1 MFQHTS
7 NAYNDIY
14 TTDATE
20 KILDK
25 VDANRQKNKEDYH
38 VIVFPRVALK
48 HICFRECAKL
58 IRIGEETGCKIN
70 ISAGEKRGSTES
82 LISLLRME
90 IKSGTSLTIT
100 IQGKDTYTAFHR
112 CTDVLEG
119 KTAEEESDEAHKDN
133 P

>member
-1 MFQHTS
+1 MFQHTA

-20 KILDK
+20 KILNK
-25 VDANRQKNKEDYH
+25 VDANRQKHREDYH
-38 VIVFPRVALK
+38 VVVFPRVALR

-58 IRIGEETGCKIN
+58 IRIGEETGCKIY
-70 ISAGEKRGSTES
+70 ISAGEKRGSTDS

-90 IKSGTSLTIT
+90 IKSGTSLTVT

-112 CTDVLEG
+112 FTDVLDG
-119 KTAEEESDEAHKDN
+119 KPTEAESAETDTDN
-133 P
+133 R

>member
-14 TTDATE
+14 TTDADE

-38 VIVFPRVALK
+38 VIVFPRVARK
-48 HICFRECAKL
+48 HVCFRECATL
-58 IRIGEETGCKIN
+58 IRIGEETGCVIH
-70 ISAGEKRGSTES
+70 ISSGEKRGSTES

-90 IKSGTSLTIT
+90 IQPGTSLTLT
-100 IQGKDTYTAFHR
+100 IQGNDTYTAFHR
-112 CTDVLEG
+112 CTELLDG
-119 KTAEEESDEAHKDN
+119 NKQEEESDEAHTDN
-133 P
+133 S